1 MTAPE
6 LEDLARG
13 YQHEGKV
20 FEALHAYDRAL
31 QLHRRDTNP
40 TPRVEL
46 LEWSC

>member
-31 QLHRRDTNP
+31 QLYR
-40 TPRVEL
+40 L
-46 LEWSC
+46 GLA